1 MNLRPAQAPT
11 APPAAAPRKSLRR
24 PLFVVLLLALL
35 IPAAVATLI
44 LLSLNLQKA
53 VEVNA
58 RARAEQ
64 FADLLK
70 AGIVDVI
77 VPEEVDAADDPAGF
91 TQRMSAAIA
100 AELHALHTVP
110 AAQRLGV
117 RLQRYRRIGV
127 PDS

>member
-24 PLFVVLLLALL
+24 PLFTVLLLALL

-70 AGIVDVI
+70 AGLVLPLWNV
-77 VPEEVDAADDPAGF
+77 
-91 TQRMSAAIA
+91 AIDLTPPG
-100 AELHALHTVP
+100 ERCGGRCLDCVGGGT
-110 AAQRLGV
+110 
-117 RLQRYRRIGV
+117 
-127 PDS
+127 